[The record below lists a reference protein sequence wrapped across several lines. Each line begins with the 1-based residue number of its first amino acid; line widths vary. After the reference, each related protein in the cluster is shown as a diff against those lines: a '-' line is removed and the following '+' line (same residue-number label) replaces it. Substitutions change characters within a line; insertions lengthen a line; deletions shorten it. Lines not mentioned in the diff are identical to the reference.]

1 MAGSPVPM
9 AESPVVL
16 LHADRALLTRASR
29 TGRHHHPFWQLDHC
43 AHGTITAGLPGREL
57 VLRRGQ
63 GVLLPPGVAHEF
75 RYTAGSGYVSW
86 KFRWGGPAG
95 SGPAGS
101 GPAGGGAIILD
112 RQPGWRGL
120 AAALAEGPPAA
131 AIAPLLAG
139 AVRLAGV
146 VDGPTPAS
154 DLRSTLSALLARH
167 PSRAWSVAGLAR
179 TLRLS
184 PGHLSARFHAEHG
197 LALKPWLDAQRAD
210 GVARLLAASDLPL
223 AALAPRCAFADA
235 FALSRFFRRVTGES
249 PAAYRQRLA
258 TK

>member
-43 AHGTITAGLPGREL
+43 AHGTIAAWLPLPGREL

-86 KFRWGGPAG
+86 KFRW

-101 GPAGGGAIILD
+101 GPAGGGAIVLD

-131 AIAPLLAG
+131 ALAPLLAG

-146 VDGPTPAS
+146 IDAPVSAVDLLGTVTS
-154 DLRSTLSALLARH
+154 LLAQH
-167 PSRAWSVAGLAR
+167 PGRAWSVAGLAR

-197 LALKPWLDAQRAD
+197 LALKQWLDAQRAD

-249 PAAYRQRLA
+249 PATYRQRLA
-258 TK
+258 DK

>member
-1 MAGSPVPM
+1 MAGSPAPM

-43 AHGTITAGLPGREL
+43 AHGTIAASLPGREL

-63 GVLLPPGVAHEF
+63 GVLLPPGAAHEF
-75 RYTAGSGYVSW
+75 RYIAGSGYVSW
-86 KFRWGGPAG
+86 KFRWED
-95 SGPAGS
+95 S
-101 GPAGGGAIILD
+101 AGGGAIVLD

-131 AIAPLLAG
+131 ALASLLAG

-146 VDGPTPAS
+146 GVAPAPTA
-154 DLRSTLSALLARH
+154 DLLGTLGDLLARH
-167 PSRAWSVAGLAR
+167 PGRAWSVAGLAR
-179 TLRLS
+179 ALRLS

-223 AALAPRCAFADA
+223 AALAPRCAFSDG

-249 PAAYRQRLA
+249 PSAYRQRLA
-258 TK
+258 SPQ

>member
-43 AHGTITAGLPGREL
+43 AHGTIAAWLPGREL

-75 RYTAGSGYVSW
+75 RYAAGSAYVSW
-86 KFRWGGPAG
+86 KFRWDGPVA
-95 SGPAGS
+95 
-101 GPAGGGAIILD
+101 GGAILLD

-131 AIAPLLAG
+131 AVAPLLAG

-146 VDGPTPAS
+146 VDGPAPAT
-154 DLRSTLSALLARH
+154 DLRGMLGALLARH
-167 PSRAWSVAGLAR
+167 PDRAWSVAGLAR
-179 TLRLS
+179 ALRLS

-235 FALSRFFRRVTGES
+235 FALSRFFRRVTGENPS
-249 PAAYRQRLA
+249 AYRRRLA
-258 TK
+258 AK

>member
-43 AHGTITAGLPGREL
+43 AHGTISAWLAGRGEL

-63 GVLLPPGVAHEF
+63 GALLPPGVAHEF
-75 RYTAGSGYVSW
+75 RYAPGSGFVSW
-86 KFRWGGPAG
+86 KFRWDGAG
-95 SGPAGS
+95 T
-101 GPAGGGAIILD
+101 GGAIVLD

-131 AIAPLLAG
+131 ALAPLLAG

-146 VDGPTPAS
+146 DDAPVPAN
-154 DLRSTLSALLARH
+154 DLLGTLTAQLARH
-167 PSRAWSVAGLAR
+167 PGRAWSVAGLAR
-179 TLRLS
+179 ILQLS

-223 AALAPRCAFADA
+223 AAIAPRCAFADA

-249 PAAYRQRLA
+249 PSTYRQRLVA
-258 TK
+258 R